1 MVKSDFAPFM
11 EYNKHMNKTTS
22 TTEYQTVRNF
32 LTNDQ
37 WDLLDRA
44 LNEYQDH
51 DEFADEVDTLG
62 ARLQDL
68 FDNSVD
74 QTIVVTFPDGTNLQ
88 RVTTNE
94 GNSDA

>member
-1 MVKSDFAPFM
+1 
-11 EYNKHMNKTTS
+11 MNKTTS
-22 TTEYQTVRNF
+22 KTEYQTVRNF

-74 QTIVVTFPDGTNLQ
+74 QSDDDTFIDINNTG
-88 RVTTNE
+88 
-94 GNSDA
+94 GKY

>member
-1 MVKSDFAPFM
+1 
-11 EYNKHMNKTTS
+11 MNKTTS
-22 TTEYQTVRNF
+22 KTEYQTVRNF

-74 QTIVVTFPDGTNLQ
+74 QTVVITLPEGTNLK
-88 RVTTNE
+88 RVTTKE
-94 GNSDA
+94 GN

>member
-1 MVKSDFAPFM
+1 
-11 EYNKHMNKTTS
+11 MNKTTS

-68 FDNSVD
+68 FENSVD
-74 QTIVVTFPDGTNLQ
+74 QTIVITLPEGTNLK
-88 RVTTNE
+88 RVTTKE
-94 GNSDA
+94 GN

>member
-1 MVKSDFAPFM
+1 
-11 EYNKHMNKTTS
+11 MNKTNTK
-22 TTEYQTVRNF
+22 TEYQTVRNF

-74 QTIVVTFPDGTNLQ
+74 QS
-88 RVTTNE
+88 E
-94 GNSDA
+94 GN

>member
-1 MVKSDFAPFM
+1 
-11 EYNKHMNKTTS
+11 MNKTTS
-22 TTEYQTVRNF
+22 KTEYQTVRNF

-74 QTIVVTFPDGTNLQ
+74 QTIVVTLPEGTNLK
-88 RVTTNE
+88 RVTTKE
-94 GNSDA
+94 GN

>member
-1 MVKSDFAPFM
+1 MD
-11 EYNKHMNKTTS
+11 YNKHMNKTTS

-74 QTIVVTFPDGTNLQ
+74 QTIVVTLPEGTNLK
-88 RVTTNE
+88 RVTTKE
-94 GNSDA
+94 GN

>member
-1 MVKSDFAPFM
+1 
-11 EYNKHMNKTTS
+11 MNKTNLK
-22 TTEYQTVRNF
+22 TEYQTVRNF

-37 WDLLDRA
+37 WDLIDRA
-44 LNEYQDH
+44 LSEYQDH

-74 QTIVVTFPDGTNLQ
+74 QTIVVTLPEGTNLK
-88 RVTTNE
+88 RVTTKE
-94 GNSDA
+94 GN

>member
-1 MVKSDFAPFM
+1 
-11 EYNKHMNKTTS
+11 MNKTTS
-22 TTEYQTVRNF
+22 KTEYQTVRNF

-51 DEFADEVDTLG
+51 DEFADEVETLG

-74 QTIVVTFPDGTNLQ
+74 QTVVITLPEGTNLK
-88 RVTTNE
+88 RVTTKE
-94 GNSDA
+94 GN

>member
-1 MVKSDFAPFM
+1 M
-11 EYNKHMNKTTS
+11 EYNKYMNKTTS
-22 TTEYQTVRNF
+22 KTEYQTVRNF

-62 ARLQDL
+62 ARLQSV

-74 QTIVVTFPDGTNLQ
+74 QS
-88 RVTTNE
+88 E
-94 GNSDA
+94 GN

>member
-1 MVKSDFAPFM
+1 M

-22 TTEYQTVRNF
+22 KTEYQTVRNF

-74 QTIVVTFPDGTNLQ
+74 QS
-88 RVTTNE
+88 E
-94 GNSDA
+94 GN

>member
-1 MVKSDFAPFM
+1 MTYIK
-11 EYNKHMNKTTS
+11 NMNKTTS
-22 TTEYQTVRNF
+22 KTEYQTVRNF

-74 QTIVVTFPDGTNLQ
+74 QTVVITLPEGTNLK
-88 RVTTNE
+88 RVTTKE
-94 GNSDA
+94 GN

>member
-1 MVKSDFAPFM
+1 MVKSDFAPFIG
-11 EYNKHMNKTTS
+11 YNKYMNKTTS

-74 QTIVVTFPDGTNLQ
+74 QTIVVTLPEGTNLK
-88 RVTTNE
+88 RVTTKE
-94 GNSDA
+94 GN

>member
-1 MVKSDFAPFM
+1 M

-74 QTIVVTFPDGTNLQ
+74 QTIVVTLPEGTNLK

>member
-1 MVKSDFAPFM
+1 
-11 EYNKHMNKTTS
+11 MNKTNLK
-22 TTEYQTVRNF
+22 TEYQTVRNF

-37 WDLLDRA
+37 WDLIDRA
-44 LNEYQDH
+44 LSEYQDH

-74 QTIVVTFPDGTNLQ
+74 QS
-88 RVTTNE
+88 E
-94 GNSDA
+94 GN

>member
-1 MVKSDFAPFM
+1 MFKLDFVPIM
-11 EYNKHMNKTTS
+11 DYNKHMNKTNS
-22 TTEYQTVRNF
+22 KSEYQVVRNF

-74 QTIVVTFPDGTNLQ
+74 QTIVVTLPEGTNLK

>member
-1 MVKSDFAPFM
+1 M

-22 TTEYQTVRNF
+22 KTEYQTVRNF

-74 QTIVVTFPDGTNLQ
+74 QTVVITLPEGTNLK
-88 RVTTNE
+88 RVTTKE
-94 GNSDA
+94 GN

>member
-1 MVKSDFAPFM
+1 M

-32 LTNDQ
+32 LTDDQ
-37 WDLLDRA
+37 WDLIDRA
-44 LNEYQDH
+44 LSEYQDH

-74 QTIVVTFPDGTNLQ
+74 QS
-88 RVTTNE
+88 E
-94 GNSDA
+94 GN

>member
-1 MVKSDFAPFM
+1 
-11 EYNKHMNKTTS
+11 MNKTTS
-22 TTEYQTVRNF
+22 KTEYQTVRNF

-37 WDLLDRA
+37 WDLIDRA

-51 DEFADEVDTLG
+51 DDFADEVDTLG

-74 QTIVVTFPDGTNLQ
+74 QTIVVTLPEGTNLK
-88 RVTTNE
+88 RVTTKE
-94 GNSDA
+94 GN

>member
-1 MVKSDFAPFM
+1 
-11 EYNKHMNKTTS
+11 MNKTTS

-74 QTIVVTFPDGTNLQ
+74 QTIVVTLPEGTNLK
-88 RVTTNE
+88 RVTTKE
-94 GNSDA
+94 GN

>member
-1 MVKSDFAPFM
+1 M
-11 EYNKHMNKTTS
+11 EYNKYMNKTTS
-22 TTEYQTVRNF
+22 KTEYQTVRNF

-74 QTIVVTFPDGTNLQ
+74 QTIVVTLPEGTNLK
-88 RVTTNE
+88 RVTTKE
-94 GNSDA
+94 GN

>member
-1 MVKSDFAPFM
+1 
-11 EYNKHMNKTTS
+11 MNKTTS
-22 TTEYQTVRNF
+22 KTEYQTVRNF

-74 QTIVVTFPDGTNLQ
+74 QS
-88 RVTTNE
+88 E
-94 GNSDA
+94 GN

>member
-1 MVKSDFAPFM
+1 
-11 EYNKHMNKTTS
+11 MNKTTS

-74 QTIVVTFPDGTNLQ
+74 QS
-88 RVTTNE
+88 E
-94 GNSDA
+94 GN

>member
-1 MVKSDFAPFM
+1 MD
-11 EYNKHMNKTTS
+11 YNKHMNKTTS

-74 QTIVVTFPDGTNLQ
+74 QT
-88 RVTTNE
+88 E
-94 GNSDA
+94 GN

>member
-1 MVKSDFAPFM
+1 MP
-11 EYNKHMNKTTS
+11 YNKNMNKTTS

-74 QTIVVTFPDGTNLQ
+74 QTVVITLPEGTNLK
-88 RVTTNE
+88 RVTTKE
-94 GNSDA
+94 GN

>member
-1 MVKSDFAPFM
+1 
-11 EYNKHMNKTTS
+11 MNKTTS
-22 TTEYQTVRNF
+22 KTEYQTVRNF

-37 WDLLDRA
+37 WDLIDRA

-74 QTIVVTFPDGTNLQ
+74 QS
-88 RVTTNE
+88 E
-94 GNSDA
+94 GN

>member
-1 MVKSDFAPFM
+1 M
-11 EYNKHMNKTTS
+11 EYNKYMNKTTS

-37 WDLLDRA
+37 RDLLDRA

-74 QTIVVTFPDGTNLQ
+74 QS
-88 RVTTNE
+88 E
-94 GNSDA
+94 GN

>member
-1 MVKSDFAPFM
+1 M

-37 WDLLDRA
+37 WDLIDRA
-44 LNEYQDH
+44 LSEYQDH

-74 QTIVVTFPDGTNLQ
+74 QTIVVTLPEGTNLK

-94 GNSDA
+94 GN